1 MALSTQAAANGGI
14 QPPYYVR
21 KTSAGTEAVDI
32 LYSTFYEAG
41 EPAAATAPS
50 PGLNGAA
57 LTSYAGQIPFTNP
70 VSGNTY
76 LWQFEV
82 VTSAS
87 AGTFATAQVVY
98 LLDRLWHNS
107 GIVATTTT
115 EQAITSG
122 AMPAR
127 DINGS
132 TNGEGLMAALEVS
145 TTGTN
150 GAVTTI
156 TLNYTNS
163 AGTAGRTATMASFPA
178 TALAGTFIPFQLAAG
193 DTGIRS
199 IQGITLGTTLT
210 SITMHLVVYRV
221 LDMSAQNLD
230 RSTANTAETR
240 RDMHTSG
247 FVRMFDNTVP
257 FIVLHPSNASG
268 NANHVRGVFR
278 VAQG

>member
-1 MALSTQAAANGGI
+1 MAITTQAGANSGA

-21 KTSAGTEAVDI
+21 KASSASEAAD
-32 LYSTFYEAG
+32 LLHSTFYETG
-41 EPAAATAPS
+41 EPGAATAPS

-57 LTSYAGQIPFTNP
+57 LTSYTGQIPFTNP
-70 VSGNTY
+70 VSGNSY
-76 LWQFEV
+76 LYKWEPVLSDTGGTASTSV
-82 VTSAS
+82 VSM
-87 AGTFATAQVVY
+87 

-107 GIVATTTT
+107 GIVATTTA
-115 EQAITSG
+115 EQPITSG

-127 DINGS
+127 DVNGS

-150 GAVTTI
+150 GLSTTI

-163 AGTAGRTATMASFPA
+163 AGTAGRTATIASFPA
-178 TALAGTFIPFQLAAG
+178 TAVAGAFIPFQLQAG

-210 SITMHLVVYRV
+210 SITMHIVVYRM
-221 LDMSAQNLD
+221 LDFVVQSTD
-230 RSTANTAETR
+230 RGSTSGAETR
-240 RDMHTSG
+240 RDMHDSG
-247 FVRMFDNTVP
+247 FVRLFNNTVP
-257 FIVLHPSNASG
+257 FIVLLMRSASANSN
-268 NANHVRGVFR
+268 VLRGVFR